1 MTAWLEYDLETLV
14 IKKVSWKKSNIV
26 SIEIDDNLAEDFILG
41 NKSLESYCI
50 VIDADKT
57 VLSLK
62 PTTTIRISNA
72 SQLSYL
78 YSDNQSAKISIIDN
92 SIKIYNIPD
101 LQNTLFVTKKDD
113 PSWLVTS
120 IDLSLL
126 KMQNNGIVEIAVI
139 NAPTYSYFLGR

>member
-1 MTAWLEYDLETLV
+1 ML
-14 IKKVSWKKSNIV
+14 
-26 SIEIDDNLAEDFILG
+26 F
-41 NKSLESYCI
+41 
-50 VIDADKT
+50 
-57 VLSLK
+57 
-62 PTTTIRISNA
+62 R
-72 SQLSYL
+72 
-78 YSDNQSAKISIIDN
+78 SDNQSAKISIIDN

>member
-62 PTTTIRISNA
+62 PTTNIRISNA

-78 YSDNQSAKISIIDN
+78 DSNNQSAKISIIDN

-113 PSWLVTS
+113 PSWLVAS

-126 KMQNNGIVEIAVI
+126 KMQNNGIVEIAFI
-139 NAPTYSYFLGR
+139 NATTYSYFLGR

>member
-62 PTTTIRISNA
+62 PTTNIRISNA
-72 SQLSYL
+72 SQL
-78 YSDNQSAKISIIDN
+78 
-92 SIKIYNIPD
+92 
-101 LQNTLFVTKKDD
+101 
-113 PSWLVTS
+113 
-120 IDLSLL
+120 
-126 KMQNNGIVEIAVI
+126 
-139 NAPTYSYFLGR
+139 

>member
-1 MTAWLEYDLETLV
+1 MEYDLETLV

-62 PTTTIRISNA
+62 PTTNIRISNA

>member
-62 PTTTIRISNA
+62 PTTNIRISNA

-78 YSDNQSAKISIIDN
+78 DSNNQSAKISIIDN

-101 LQNTLFVTKKDD
+101 LQNTLFLTKKDD

>member
-62 PTTTIRISNA
+62 PTTNIRISNA

-78 YSDNQSAKISIIDN
+78 DSNNQSAKISIIDN

>member
-62 PTTTIRISNA
+62 PTTNIRISNA

-78 YSDNQSAKISIIDN
+78 DSNNQSAKISIIDN

-101 LQNTLFVTKKDD
+101 LQNTLFLTKKDD

-126 KMQNNGIVEIAVI
+126 KIQNNGIVEIAVI

>member
-62 PTTTIRISNA
+62 PTTNIRISNA